1 MSQTLRWGIAGTGN
15 IAHTFAKALKVA
27 KKGNLVA
34 VGSRSKA
41 TALGFGKEFELDE
54 NNCFGSYSD
63 LWTCPHVD
71 IVYISTPHPQH
82 YELAISAAKAG
93 KHILIEKPMGMTEKQ
108 VESIIATAKEH
119 KVFAMEAYMY
129 RCHPQTIKLVEL
141 IKSGL
146 IGSVKFIR
154 ASFSFEGVS
163 LGPTSRLWRN
173 ELGGGAILDIGG
185 CKLSLVYKCT

>member
-34 VGSRSKA
+34 VGSRSKN

-63 LWTCPHVD
+63 LWACPHVD

-82 YELAISAAKAG
+82 YELAINAAKAG
-93 KHILIEKPMGMTEKQ
+93 KHLLIEKPMGMTEKQ

-185 CKLSLVYKCT
+185 CKLSPL